1 MRGPGSLRGAAA
13 AVGAI
18 WSPGGIAQRMLLA
31 SVALALVVGAAF
43 AILLV
48 PLGDARNAERSALH
62 AQDVLIA
69 AHGFEQRL
77 LDLETG
83 QRGFI
88 LTRQPQFLMPWQ
100 QAREALPKEE
110 RALLELVRSDS
121 AQVARVREIARA
133 VRSYIDD
140 YSVPLVN
147 AAARADPSAKT
158 VAATAEGEART
169 RVIREDFAQLV
180 EAERRT
186 SAATARASARASDR
200 AFAGLVVGVCVSIAL
215 VALYAGYLTRA
226 IVGPIRR
233 AATLAGRVAG
243 GDLTARLPE
252 TGVGE
257 VGALQ
262 RAFNVMAAS
271 LERGRD
277 ELTTLAK
284 RAHLRAEEAR
294 AHAREAET
302 AQASERRL
310 AGEQAALRR
319 VATLVAQGPP
329 TPEIFEAVTREV
341 GLLCDADLAL
351 MERFEPDDA
360 VTVIAGWSRDDRV
373 TLAVDSR
380 FALEGTSIAAQVR
393 ETGRPAHVDSFAG
406 VSGPIAREAQRLG
419 IRASV
424 GGPITVDGR
433 LWGVIAASITREA
446 RFPADTESRIA
457 DFTDLVA
464 TAISNAEAR
473 ADLVASRERLLTAGD
488 QARRRVVRDLH
499 DGAQQRFVHAILTL
513 ELALRALESN
523 DQNGTT
529 LVAEALEHAKAA
541 NEELRELAHGVLP
554 EVLIRGGLAA
564 GVEAI
569 VERLHVPVDVSVPA
583 DRFPAE
589 IEASAYFVVAEAL
602 TNMAKHSHARHAN
615 VAAHLDN
622 GNLHIDIHDDGTG
635 GARPD
640 GTGLLGL
647 RDRVVTLG
655 GQLEVDSPPGGGTR
669 IAVTLPLRR

>member
-1 MRGPGSLRGAAA
+1 MRGSRSLRGAAA
-13 AVGAI
+13 SVGAI
-18 WSPGGIAQRMLLA
+18 RNPGGIAQRMVLA
-31 SVALALVVGAAF
+31 SVALALVVGAVF

-48 PLGDARNAERSALH
+48 PIQHARNAARSALH
-62 AQDVLIA
+62 SQDVLIA
-69 AHGFEQRL
+69 AHGLEQRV

-88 LTRQPQFLMPWQ
+88 LTRQQQFLMPWQ
-100 QAREALPKEE
+100 QAREELPQQE

-121 AQVARVREIARA
+121 AQEGRVREIARA

-140 YSVPLVN
+140 YSLPLVN

-169 RVIREDFAQLV
+169 RVIRRDFAQLLQ
-180 EAERRT
+180 AERRT
-186 SAATARASARASDR
+186 SAATARASDSAAHRAY
-200 AFAGLVVGVCVSIAL
+200 AGLVVGVGASIAL

-262 RAFNVMAAS
+262 RSFNVMAAS
-271 LERGRD
+271 LERDRG
-277 ELTTLAK
+277 ELTALAK
-284 RAHLRAEEAR
+284 RADLRADEAR
-294 AHAREAET
+294 AHARKAAEAE
-302 AQASERRL
+302 ASERRL
-310 AGEQAALRR
+310 ADEQTALRR
-319 VATLVAQGPP
+319 VATLVAQGLP
-329 TPEIFEAVTREV
+329 TQEIFEAVTREV
-341 GLLCDADLAL
+341 GLLCGADLAL
-351 MERFEPDDA
+351 MERFGPDDA
-360 VTVIAGWSRDDRV
+360 VTVIAGWSRDDQAK
-373 TLAVDSR
+373 LAVGSR

-393 ETGRPAHVDSFAG
+393 ETGRPAHVDSFVGAT
-406 VSGPIAREAQRLG
+406 GPIAREARRLG

-424 GGPITVDGR
+424 GCPITVDGR
-433 LWGVIAASITREA
+433 LWGAIAASTTRDEP
-446 RFPADTESRIA
+446 FPADAESRIA
-457 DFTDLVA
+457 DFTQLVA
-464 TAISNAEAR
+464 TAISNAGAR

-488 QARRRVVRDLH
+488 EARRHVVRDLH

-513 ELALRALESN
+513 ELALRALEKDEES
-523 DQNGTT
+523 GRT
-529 LVAEALEHAKAA
+529 LVAEALEHAKGA

-554 EVLIRGGLAA
+554 DVLIRGGLAA
-564 GVEAI
+564 GVESI
-569 VERLHVPVDVSVPA
+569 VSRLRVPVDVSVPA
-583 DRFPAE
+583 ARFPSQ

-602 TNMAKHSHARHAN
+602 TNVAKHSDARHAN
-615 VAAHLDN
+615 VAARLDD
-622 GNLHIDIHDDGTG
+622 GSLRIDICDDGAG

-640 GTGLLGL
+640 GSGLLGV

>member
-1 MRGPGSLRGAAA
+1 LRGTAAS
-13 AVGAI
+13 VGAI
-18 WSPGGIAQRMLLA
+18 RNLGGIAQRMLFA
-31 SVALALVVGAAF
+31 SVALALVVGAVF

-48 PLGDARNAERSALH
+48 PIQGARNAERSALH
-62 AQDVLIA
+62 SQDVLIA
-69 AHGFEQRL
+69 AHGLEQRV

-88 LTRQPQFLMPWQ
+88 LTRQPRFLMPWQ
-100 QAREALPKEE
+100 QAREELPQQE
-110 RALLELVRSDS
+110 RALLELVRGDS
-121 AQVARVREIARA
+121 AQEGRVREIVRA

-140 YSVPLVN
+140 YSLPLVN
-147 AAARADPSAKT
+147 AASRADPSART

-169 RVIREDFAQLV
+169 RVIRADFAQLLQ
-180 EAERRT
+180 AERRT
-186 SAATARASARASDR
+186 SAASARASASAAHRAY
-200 AFAGLVVGVCVSIAL
+200 AGVVVGIGASIAL

-226 IVGPIRR
+226 IVGPIQR

-262 RAFNVMAAS
+262 RAFNIMAAS
-271 LERGRD
+271 LERDRD
-277 ELTTLAK
+277 ELTALAK
-284 RAHLRAEEAR
+284 RAHLRADEAR
-294 AHAREAET
+294 AHARKAEEAE
-302 AQASERRL
+302 ASERRL
-310 AGEQAALRR
+310 ADEQTALRR
-319 VATLVAQGPP
+319 VATLVAQGLP
-329 TPEIFEAVTREV
+329 TQEIFEAVTREV
-341 GLLCDADLAL
+341 GLLCDADFAR
-351 MERFEPDDA
+351 MERFGPDDA
-360 VTVIAGWSRDDRV
+360 VTAIAAWARDDRAK
-373 TLAVDSR
+373 LAVGSR
-380 FALEGTSIAAQVR
+380 FALEGASIAAQVR
-393 ETGRPAHVDSFAG
+393 ETGRPARVDSFVGAT
-406 VSGPIAREAQRLG
+406 GPIAREAQRVG

-424 GGPITVDGR
+424 GCPITVDGR
-433 LWGVIAASITREA
+433 LWGVIAASTTRGEP
-446 RFPADTESRIA
+446 FPADTESRIA
-457 DFTDLVA
+457 DFTQLVA
-464 TAISNAEAR
+464 TAISNADAR

-488 QARRRVVRDLH
+488 EARRHVVRDLH

-513 ELALRALESN
+513 ELALGALETDEES
-523 DQNGTT
+523 GRM

-569 VERLHVPVDVSVPA
+569 VSRLRVPVDVSVPA
-583 DRFPAE
+583 DRFPSQ

-602 TNMAKHSHARHAN
+602 TNVAKHSDARHAN
-615 VAAHLDN
+615 VAARLDN
-622 GNLHIDIHDDGTG
+622 GNLRIDICDDGAG

-640 GTGLLGL
+640 GSGLLGV

-669 IAVTLPLRR
+669 IAVTLPLQR